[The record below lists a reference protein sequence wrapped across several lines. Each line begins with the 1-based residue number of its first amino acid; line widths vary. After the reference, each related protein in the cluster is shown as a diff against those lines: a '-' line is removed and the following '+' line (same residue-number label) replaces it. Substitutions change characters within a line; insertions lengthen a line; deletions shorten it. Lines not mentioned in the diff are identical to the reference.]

1 MCHTYPHTHLL
12 LRQQLGW
19 ADHVVWSQ
27 PLPLAIG
34 RNQWEIWGGTLY
46 SHKLEKVVFEF
57 CPKFKR
63 SELKENF

>member
-46 SHKLEKVVFEF
+46 SHKVEKV
-57 CPKFKR
+57 
-63 SELKENF
+63 ELRGGV